1 MNNNDMELLIAE
13 RHREHLRAAEHHRLV
28 ARARL
33 AAEPGRLA
41 TGLPTG
47 LRRSRR
53 LITRVRAA

>member
-13 RHREHLRAAEHHRLV
+13 RRREHLRAAEHHRL
-28 ARARL
+28 
-33 AAEPGRLA
+33 GRLA